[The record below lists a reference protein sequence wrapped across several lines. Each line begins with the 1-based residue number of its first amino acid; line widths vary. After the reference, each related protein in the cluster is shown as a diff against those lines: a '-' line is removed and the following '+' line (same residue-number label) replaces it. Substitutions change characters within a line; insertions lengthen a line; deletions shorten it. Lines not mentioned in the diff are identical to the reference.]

1 MLKLAKDPGLRLQMG
16 QNGRKKVLR
25 EFDDKIIIQ
34 KTIEVYKKVA
44 PQFF

>member
-25 EFDDKIIIQ
+25 EFDDKIVIK
-34 KTIEVYKKVA
+34 KTIEIYKKVGS
-44 PQFF
+44 QFI